1 MSTYCATEVT
11 YKHMLDEVIDM
22 LIDARENNGAA
33 IRSLEI
39 NTNIPFYTEL
49 PEYKINLTLV
59 KYK

>member
-1 MSTYCATEVT
+1 MSKYSATEET
-11 YKHMLDEVIDM
+11 YEQMLDEVINM
-22 LIDARENNGAA
+22 LIDAREKNGAGV
-33 IRSLEI
+33 RSMEI